1 MTIRHLCSAI
11 TAGLLTCGMAA
22 FAQLSAHAQPQET
35 TILPE
40 NADPVTL
47 VGCLQFKEGH
57 HDDYVLMNPTVG
69 PATSVPEATCVAAGM
84 TVGLEG
90 KATHQLD
97 ESMVGRW
104 VEISG
109 KLEGREGHREV
120 HLTSFRL
127 VPVVIPRAAEAAPP
141 PEIEQ
146 PAAPQAEALAPP
158 PQPTAT
164 TGIVEEQKLPKT
176 ASPLPLTGSIG
187 LLSIAGA
194 LALRMFGRRR
204 VEG

>member
-1 MTIRHLCSAI
+1 
-11 TAGLLTCGMAA
+11 MAA
-22 FAQLSAHAQPQET
+22 FAQLSAYAQPQET

-57 HDDYVLMNPTVG
+57 HDDYVLMGPSVG

-84 TVGLEG
+84 TIGLEG

-127 VPVVIPRAAEAAPP
+127 VPVVVPRAAEVAPP
-141 PEIEQ
+141 PAIEQ
-146 PAAPQAEALAPP
+146 PAAPQAEAAPP
-158 PQPTAT
+158 QVAGT
-164 TGIVEEQKLPKT
+164 TGIAEEPKLPKT
-176 ASPLPLTGSIG
+176 ASPLPLAGSIG

>member
-1 MTIRHLCSAI
+1 
-11 TAGLLTCGMAA
+11 MAA
-22 FAQLSAHAQPQET
+22 FAQLSAHALPQET

-40 NADPVTL
+40 NTDSVIL

-57 HDDYVLMNPTVG
+57 HDDYVLMGPTVG

-90 KATHQLD
+90 KATHQFD
-97 ESMVGRW
+97 QSMVGRW

-127 VPVVIPRAAEAAPP
+127 VPVVIPRAAEVAPP
-141 PEIEQ
+141 PAIEQ
-146 PAAPQAEALAPP
+146 PAAPEAEALAPS
-158 PQPTAT
+158 PQVAGT
-164 TGIVEEQKLPKT
+164 TGTVEAPKLPKT
-176 ASPLPLTGSIG
+176 ASPLPLAGSIG

>member
-1 MTIRHLCSAI
+1 
-11 TAGLLTCGMAA
+11 MAA
-22 FAQLSAHAQPQET
+22 FAQLSARAQPQDTT
-35 TILPE
+35 TILPDE
-40 NADPVTL
+40 GPATL

-97 ESMVGRW
+97 QSMVGRW